1 MRACIH
7 AAIILP
13 GTEQDPETSAFH
25 SVDEATGREGVFK
38 QLQGLQCKSQGN
50 MLKSGSAAFPPI
62 NTHTAASL
70 QATLV
75 EFSFFILSHFALK
88 SIKCNM
94 KASYDFNLVS
104 LRSLIFFASGSVLK
118 MFHFE

>member
-7 AAIILP
+7 AAIILL
-13 GTEQDPETSAFH
+13 GAEQDPETSAFH
-25 SVDEATGREGVFK
+25 SVDEAAGSGGVFK

-62 NTHTAASL
+62 NTHTVAL
-70 QATLV
+70 CRV
-75 EFSFFILSHFALK
+75 FFFFFSPSHFALK
-88 SIKCNM
+88 SIKCNT

-104 LRSLIFFASGSVLK
+104 LRSLIFLALGSVLK
-118 MFHFE
+118 MFHLE